1 MKKQSIQVRRYLA
14 NQTPYGSARMGEI
27 TGDCGTFEI
36 VETISRV
43 LRAESIGNFC
53 PLFCTYKGNA
63 RCLVQS
69 DAGDVSDPFRR
80 DESYAKSC
88 FIVEKPQ
95 VEKPLLT
102 FDGNLDDEEEA
113 RAFIETHGTGRGR
126 ALANRLGFT
135 GKGSGTAASAL
146 SNYAWNKATACDC
159 RSRGD
164 TRAALIYESICDRIY
179 SEDIAGKIN
188 CW

>member
-1 MKKQSIQVRRYLA
+1 MKKHTIQVRRYLA

-27 TGDCGTFEI
+27 TGDFGTFET

-53 PLFCTYKGNA
+53 PLFCTYKGNN

-69 DAGDVSDPFRR
+69 DEGDVSDPFRR
-80 DESYAKSC
+80 NENYASSF

-95 VEKPLLT
+95 AEKPL
-102 FDGNLDDEEEA
+102 FSFEGNLDDEEEA
-113 RAFIETHGTGRGR
+113 RAFIETHGTLRGR

-135 GKGSGTAASAL
+135 GKGSAAAAGAL
-146 SNYAWNKATACDC
+146 SGYAWNKATACDC
-159 RSRGD
+159 RRRGD
-164 TRAALIYESICDRIY
+164 ISAAMTYERICDEIY
-179 SEDIAGKIN
+179 SRDISGNIAA
-188 CW
+188 W